1 MATPDPGGTPKACPY
16 PFAEMQRLEVHPE
29 YARLR
34 DAGELGRVQMPY
46 GGETWLATSYED
58 VARVFVDP
66 RFSRSATLGKDVP
79 RVLPAIQHAPVIML
93 MDPPEHTRL
102 RKLATKALTSRRME
116 ALRPRT
122 QQVVDDLIDKMLA
135 KGAPADLV
143 EDFAL
148 PLPIIMICEL
158 LGVPVADQDKFR
170 LWSDQMLSN
179 GFYPPDVVAAAGQ
192 SLYLYVSELLAQRR
206 REPTSDLLSSLL
218 RARDEGDQLSVQEL
232 VGFAITLLTAG
243 YETTANALGNAV
255 YLLLTRPDKL
265 AELRAD
271 LTLIPNAVDELLRVL
286 PIAKQ
291 AAWVRMAVEDVE
303 LSGTT
308 VKAGETVAI
317 QTYSA
322 NTDPTV
328 FDHPEEI
335 DFRRTRNPHLS
346 LGHGAHHCMGA
357 QLVRVEMQTALATL
371 IARIPDM
378 RFAVPEPEIRF
389 QRGRLVPG
397 LEALPLAW

>member
-1 MATPDPGGTPKACPY
+1 MSTAEQGATREVCPY

-29 YARLR
+29 YNRLR
-34 DAGELGRVQMPY
+34 DAGELGRVRMPY
-46 GGETWLATSYED
+46 GGETWLVTSWED
-58 VARVFVDP
+58 VAQVFVDP

-79 RVLPAIQHAPVIML
+79 RVLPAIQDAPVIML

-122 QQVVDDLIDKMLA
+122 QQIVDDLIDRMLA
-135 KGAPADLV
+135 KGAPAELM

-148 PLPIIMICEL
+148 PLPIMTICEL
-158 LGVPVADQDKFR
+158 LGVPVEDQSKFR
-170 LWSDQMLSN
+170 GWSDQMLSN
-179 GFYPPDVVAAAGQ
+179 GLYPPEVVAAAGQ
-192 SLYLYVSELLAQRR
+192 SLYLYLSELLAQRR
-206 REPTSDLLSSLL
+206 EQDTNDLLGSLA
-218 RARDEGDQLSVQEL
+218 RARDAGDRLSVPEL
-232 VGFAITLLTAG
+232 VGFAITLLIAG
-243 YETTANALGNAV
+243 YETTANAIGNSV
-255 YLLLTRPDKL
+255 YLLLTHPEKL
-265 AELRAD
+265 AELQAD
-271 LTLIPNAVDELLRVL
+271 LSLIPNAVDELLRIL

-322 NTDPTV
+322 NTDPRI
-328 FDHPEEI
+328 FDHPDEI
-335 DFRRTRNPHLS
+335 DFHRTRNPHMS

-357 QLVRVEMQTALATL
+357 QLVRVEMQTALAAL
-371 IARIPDM
+371 VSRIPQM
-378 RFAVPEPEIRF
+378 RFAVPEPEIEF
-389 QRGRLVPG
+389 QRGRLVPS